1 MFIDIVDIEVRS
13 GNGGNGAVSF
23 HREKYVSA
31 GGPDGGDGGKGGD
44 IILRVD
50 DNLNTL
56 VNFRYK
62 KKYIAQNGEN
72 GKRNNCAGKNAEDI
86 IIKVPRGT
94 IVKNKETAEIIVDM
108 SNREEFLL
116 AKGGKGGKGNQHF
129 ATATRQVPR
138 FAIPGQQGVALNL
151 TLELKLLADVGLVGY
166 PNVGKS
172 TLISKISNAK
182 PKIANYHFTTL
193 TPSLGVVRISEQDSF
208 VVADIPGIIEGA
220 SQGQG
225 LGHSFLRHVER
236 CRLLL
241 HVIDV
246 SAADGRDPIEDFKH
260 INYEMAQFNKNLCA
274 KPQIVVANKID
285 AATGEQV
292 EKLKDYILKQ
302 KLDFYLISAATSE
315 GLEELKWGVFNK
327 LKQLPKIETFEP
339 EPERKVYDMN
349 TTKKVE
355 TNEFEVKE
363 EADYLVIKSAKLVR
377 ILQSVDIFD
386 YEALQYFEKTLDKM
400 GVNAKLKELGAKN
413 GDTVRIENF
422 DFEFE
427 YIE

>member
-44 IILRVD
+44 IILCVD

-62 KKYIAQNGEN
+62 KRYIAQNGEN
-72 GKRNNCAGKNAEDI
+72 GKRNNCTGKDAEDI

-108 SNREEFLL
+108 SDREEFLL
-116 AKGGKGGKGNQHF
+116 AKGGRGGKGNQHF

-138 FAIPGQQGVALNL
+138 FAIPGQQGVALSL

-225 LGHSFLRHVER
+225 LGHSFLRHIER

-241 HVIDV
+241 HVLDV

-260 INYEMAQFNKNLCA
+260 INYEMDQFNKNLCT

-285 AATGEQV
+285 AATDEQI
-292 EKLKDYILKQ
+292 EKLKGYILKQ
-302 KLDFYLISAATSE
+302 KLEFYLISAATSK
-315 GLEELKWGVFNK
+315 GLEALKWAVFNK

-339 EPERKVYDMN
+339 EPARKVYDIN
-349 TTKKVE
+349 NIKKVE
-355 TNEFEVKE
+355 TNEFEVKK

-413 GDTVRIENF
+413 GDTVRIEDF

>member
-1 MFIDIVDIEVRS
+1 MFIDIADIEVRS

-56 VNFRYK
+56 VKFRYK
-62 KKYIAQNGEN
+62 KRYIAQNGEN
-72 GKRNNCAGKNAEDI
+72 GKRNNCAGKDAEDI

-94 IVKNKETAEIIVDM
+94 IIKNKETAEIIVDM
-108 SNREEFLL
+108 SDREEFLL
-116 AKGGKGGKGNQHF
+116 AKGGRGGKGNQHF

-138 FAIPGQQGVALNL
+138 FAIPGQQGVALSL

-193 TPSLGVVRISEQDSF
+193 TPSLGVVRVSEQDSF

-220 SQGQG
+220 SLGQG

-246 SAADGRDPIEDFKH
+246 SAADGRDPIEDFEH
-260 INYEMAQFNKNLCA
+260 INYEMTQFNKNLCT

-285 AATGEQV
+285 AATDEQI

-302 KLDFYLISAATSE
+302 KLEFYLISAATSE
-315 GLEELKWGVFNK
+315 GLEALKWGVFNK

-339 EPERKVYDMN
+339 EAERKVYDMN

-355 TNEFEVKE
+355 TNEFEVKK
-363 EADYLVIKSAKLVR
+363 EANYFVIKSAKLVR

-413 GDTVRIENF
+413 GDTVRIEDF

-427 YIE
+427 YVE

>member
-1 MFIDIVDIEVRS
+1 MFIDKVDIEVRS

-94 IVKNKETAEIIVDM
+94 IVKNKETAEIIADM

-246 SAADGRDPIEDFKH
+246 SAADGRNPIEDFKH

-274 KPQIVVANKID
+274 KPRIVVANKID

-302 KLDFYLISAATSE
+302 KLDFYLISAATSK

-327 LKQLPKIETFEP
+327 LKQLPEIETF

-349 TTKKVE
+349 NIKKAE
-355 TNEFEVKE
+355 TNEFEVKK

>member
-13 GNGGNGAVSF
+13 GSGGNGAVSF

-72 GKRNNCAGKNAEDI
+72 GKRNNCTGKDAEDI

-108 SNREEFLL
+108 SDREEFLL
-116 AKGGKGGKGNQHF
+116 AKGGRGGKGNQHF

-193 TPSLGVVRISEQDSF
+193 TPSLGVVRVSEQDSF

-241 HVIDV
+241 HVLDV

-260 INYEMAQFNKNLCA
+260 INYEMAQFNKNLCT

-285 AATGEQV
+285 AATDEQI

-302 KLDFYLISAATSE
+302 KLEFYLISAATSK

-327 LKQLPKIETFEP
+327 LKKLPKIETFEP
-339 EPERKVYDMN
+339 EAERKVYNMKN
-349 TTKKVE
+349 IKKAE
-355 TNEFEVKE
+355 TNEFE
-363 EADYLVIKSAKLVR
+363 AKKRGGLFCNKICKV
-377 ILQSVDIFD
+377 
-386 YEALQYFEKTLDKM
+386 
-400 GVNAKLKELGAKN
+400 G
-413 GDTVRIENF
+413 
-422 DFEFE
+422 
-427 YIE
+427 

>member
-72 GKRNNCAGKNAEDI
+72 GKRNNCTGKDAEDI

-108 SNREEFLL
+108 SDREEFLL
-116 AKGGKGGKGNQHF
+116 AKGGRGGKGNQHF

-193 TPSLGVVRISEQDSF
+193 TPSLGVVRVSEQDSF

-225 LGHSFLRHVER
+225 LGYSFLRHVER

-260 INYEMAQFNKNLCA
+260 INYEMAQFNKNLCT

-285 AATGEQV
+285 AATDEQI
-292 EKLKDYILKQ
+292 ERLKDYILKQ
-302 KLDFYLISAATSE
+302 KLEFYLISAATSE

-339 EPERKVYDMN
+339 ESERKVYNMKN
-349 TTKKVE
+349 IKKAE
-355 TNEFEVKE
+355 TNEFEVKKE
-363 EADYLVIKSAKLVR
+363 VDYLVIKSAKLVR

-413 GDTVRIENF
+413 GDTVRIEDF